1 MDWTTPTDITCQL
14 ERYWTSGRIAAARLR
29 GESLFPLVLPL
40 KKPPVKMLAER
51 FEEVRI
57 WIRELEKAS
66 KARIGFGYEIQW
78 ASSNYRQLGHNR
90 LPIRIIVPNE
100 SDALKLLGKTAQAEC
115 FQRLADMSLTAF
127 PSLQEWIAR
136 RPLTVVENADDWERI
151 LDVLEWFCSHRRSG
165 LYLRQIEI
173 PGVHTKFIE
182 DRMGL
187 LSELLDALHP
197 QERINGRP
205 LSARSFEERFG
216 LLPKPPLIRFRFLD
230 KRLYI
235 QGLSDLA
242 IPAADFARLSPP
254 AEMVFITENEVNG
267 LAFPNMPASLVIFG
281 LGYGLDRL
289 AQVTW
294 LKDKALFYWGDIDTH
309 GFAMLD
315 RVRAYFPTI
324 KSFLMDRAT
333 LMLHRRCWAQ
343 ESEQHEGIL
352 NRLTVG
358 ERNLYDDLRE
368 DRLGDHVR
376 LEQERISLGCI
387 ESALHNLTFSAR
399 V

>member
-1 MDWTTPTDITCQL
+1 MDWTTPTDITGLL

-51 FEEVRI
+51 FDEVRV
-57 WIRELEKAS
+57 WIRELENAS

-115 FQRLADMSLTAF
+115 FQRLADISLTAF
-127 PSLQEWIAR
+127 PRLQDWIAR
-136 RPLTVVENADDWERI
+136 KPLTVVENADEWERI
-151 LDVLEWFCSHRRSG
+151 LDVLEWFCSHRQSG

-242 IPAADFARLSPP
+242 TPAADFARLSPA

-267 LAFPNMPASLVIFG
+267 LTFPSMPASLVIFG
-281 LGYGLDRL
+281 LGYGLERL

-294 LKDKALFYWGDIDTH
+294 LKDRALFYWGDIDTH

-315 RVRAYFPTI
+315 RLRAHFPMI
-324 KSFLMDRAT
+324 RSFLMDRET

-343 ESEQHEGIL
+343 ESEQYQGIL
-352 NRLTVG
+352 NRLTVS

-376 LEQERISLGCI
+376 LEQERISLGCV
-387 ESALHNLTFSAR
+387 ESTLHNLTSSAR